1 MQLSLIPITLEHE
14 EPHDPTSSADLKWVG
29 WDTSGQRWA
38 LRTTGDPRPD
48 APMIEWFCYHLCQWC
63 GVWQPEFG
71 VVQRPNGELAFGS
84 KWAENAWQYA
94 PARTTQLQLES
105 WLRDS
110 NADISA
116 MFVID
121 AFLPNDDRHSRNV
134 LFEAAATRVRA
145 LAFDWSRARWFE
157 PWPWDGASNSAQ
169 FLNWL
174 KSAGLGPSSTAAYQC
189 ATRLKTLPSQTLKE
203 LLIAAPVAWREN
215 MDIEAAAHWW
225 ARNAANRADA
235 ALGQLLHN
243 MPP

>member
-14 EPHDPTSSADLKWVG
+14 EPHDPASSADLKWVG

-48 APMIEWFCYHLCQWC
+48 APMIEWLCYHLCQQC
-63 GVWQPEFG
+63 GVRQPDFG

-84 KWAENAWQYA
+84 KWADNTWQYA
-94 PARTTQLQLES
+94 PARTPQLQLES

-110 NADISA
+110 SADISA

-134 LFEAAATRVRA
+134 LFEATAARVRA

-157 PWPWDGASNSAQ
+157 PWPWEGSSNSAQ
-169 FLNWL
+169 FLAWL
-174 KSAGLGPSSTAAYQC
+174 KSANLGQDPNAARQC
-189 ATRLKTLPSQTLKE
+189 ASRLKALSPQSLKE
-203 LLIAAPVAWREN
+203 MLLAAPSAWREN
-215 MDIEAAAHWW
+215 MDIDAAATWW
-225 ARNAANRADA
+225 ARNAASRADA
-235 ALGQLLHN
+235 ALGLLF
-243 MPP
+243 PSTP